1 LTQIAEFV
9 QNQSRFHDD
18 APVQH
23 KGWREMLRFQL
34 ALRGFL
40 AFGIFLGLTTVPKT
54 FAQESAGAAAPSRA
68 SGHTAVASDPAPA
81 QKLPSPKLADFGW
94 LEGHWRGEW
103 GPRVAEQIWL
113 APKAGLMVGVFRLT
127 EGDKPLVVELFTIV
141 QKTDG
146 INFYLR
152 HFTTALVPWEKSDA
166 TVLNLTSAD
175 GKKID
180 FENPANGMPKR
191 AILTRVD
198 ADTYISR
205 SELVPQQGDAQVIE
219 ITYHRQSLSGQAN
232 GGNGGRQKKP

>member
-1 LTQIAEFV
+1 MMML
-9 QNQSRFHDD
+9 RFST
-18 APVQH
+18 
-23 KGWREMLRFQL
+23 KGWREMLRFQF

-40 AFGIFLGLTTVPKT
+40 AFGILLALTASSTAL
-54 FAQESAGAAAPSRA
+54 AQESAGSGSHSNSSAPA
-68 SGHTAVASDPAPA
+68 AVASDPPPPAA
-81 QKLPSPKLADFGW
+81 QKAPPPKLADLEW

-127 EGDKPLVVELFTIV
+127 EADKPLVIELFTIV
-141 QKTDG
+141 QKNDG

-166 TVLNLTSAD
+166 TVLNLASAD

-205 SELVPQQGDAQVIE
+205 SELVPQKGDVQVIE
-219 ITYHRQSLSGQAN
+219 ITYHRQPPIGQSS
-232 GGNGGRQKKP
+232 GGNGARQKKP

>member
-1 LTQIAEFV
+1 MMLRFS
-9 QNQSRFHDD
+9 SR
-18 APVQH
+18 
-23 KGWREMLRFQL
+23 GWREMLRFQF

-40 AFGIFLGLTTVPKT
+40 AFGILLALTASPTT
-54 FAQESAGAAAPSRA
+54 LAQESAGSGAHSNSSGQAAV
-68 SGHTAVASDPAPA
+68 TSDPPPAPA
-81 QKLPSPKLADFGW
+81 QKAPPPKLADFEW
-94 LEGHWRGEW
+94 LEGRWRGEW

-127 EGDKPLVVELFTIV
+127 EADKPLVIELFTIV
-141 QKTDG
+141 QKNDG

-166 TVLNLTSAD
+166 TVLNLASAD

-198 ADTYISR
+198 ADTYTSR
-205 SELVPQQGDAQVIE
+205 SELVPQKGDTQVIE
-219 ITYHRQSLSGQAN
+219 ITYHRQPPVGQAS